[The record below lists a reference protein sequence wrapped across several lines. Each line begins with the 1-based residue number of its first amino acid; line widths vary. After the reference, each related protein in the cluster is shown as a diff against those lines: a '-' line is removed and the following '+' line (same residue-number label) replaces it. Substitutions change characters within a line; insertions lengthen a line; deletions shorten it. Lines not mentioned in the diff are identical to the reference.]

1 MHIIKSYTRE
11 SGLRNLERNI
21 GTVCRKVGRK
31 IVEGHSKTYSITPS
45 LAEKFLGAVKF
56 MDDEELKDNE
66 VGTATGL
73 AWTPVGGDVLFIECT
88 KYPGKGNLLVTGQ
101 LGDVMK
107 ESSRAAYTYVRT
119 IASRYGV
126 DPEDFNKYDI
136 HVHVPAG
143 AIPKDGPSAGITMG
157 TALLSVFTGR
167 AIHKSVAMTG
177 EITITGKVLPIGGLK
192 EKLLAAKRHG
202 ITKVLIPKKNEKD
215 LVSMPKY
222 VKSSLEIIPVEK
234 FEEVAEIAL
243 LPAPPK
249 PADEKAVEEKP
260 AATPKKAAAKKK
272 PAEKNV

>member
-11 SGLRNLERNI
+11 SGLRNLERSI

-31 IVEGHSKTYSITPS
+31 IVEGNGSSFQITPK
-45 LAEKFLGAVKF
+45 LAEKFLGTVKYLGE
-56 MDDEELKDNE
+56 DELKDNE

-88 KYPGKGNLLVTGQ
+88 KYQGKGNLLVTGQ

-119 IASRYGV
+119 IAAGYGI
-126 DPEDFNKYDI
+126 DPEDFNKFDI

-157 TALLSVFTGR
+157 TALLSALTGR
-167 AIHKSVAMTG
+167 PVNKSVAMTG

-202 ITKVLIPKKNEKD
+202 ITKVIIPKKNEKD
-215 LVSMPKY
+215 ITTMPKY
-222 VKSSLEIIPVEK
+222 VKSSLEIVPVEK
-234 FEEVAEIAL
+234 FEEVAELAL

-249 PADEKAVEEKP
+249 PAEETAAPAEKKP
-260 AATPKKAAAKKK
+260 RAKRK
-272 PAEKNV
+272 PAEKQA